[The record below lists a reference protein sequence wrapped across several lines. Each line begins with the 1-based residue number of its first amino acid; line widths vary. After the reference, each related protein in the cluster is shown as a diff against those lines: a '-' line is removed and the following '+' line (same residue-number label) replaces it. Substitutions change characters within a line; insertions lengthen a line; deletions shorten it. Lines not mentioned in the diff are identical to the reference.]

1 MDYNYNNNMDYYNP
15 QSARY
20 YQNFSNQGGNVGD
33 LYSKNEHDNNLYP
46 RSPQYENHAQND
58 YRYSNPNNISS
69 HSNARY
75 KNPYTTPFNDTKTSY
90 NTPYIPSPVKHP
102 SSPVMPGM
110 NPTHPP
116 INPIPTHQ
124 VPYGGRPAD
133 PYSDSA
139 LSKGMYST
147 SSTSSPNP
155 GPTNHGQENPLSPTT
170 AVLLWARPPKV
181 DFLGIVPS
189 PNGLPAYNANTAGFD
204 FNFGLQIQ
212 VDNPNIV
219 GANFEMI
226 KAIAFYPGHSDPIGG
241 GNLTDVTIA
250 AKGKTIIDFPFSVN
264 YNKDIDPGFAILFD
278 IAQKCGLTGGGEK
291 QKLEIDYKLT
301 LTIKILLITI
311 NPSLDRKAMIDCPI
325 KDGKIPNIPG
335 FDIGKAAKQ
344 IGVQNRLTH
353 LSPFSTTR
361 SFRFQPSPKIPCLK
375 LQNPQLHFASLQKLH
390 FSNKSPFTLPN
401 DLRVFRSQ
409 QIPKES
415 VKVTAENENIT
426 HKVAQLAKEE
436 TNINEKSSAA
446 AVTKKKP
453 LTTRIKDEITHY
465 WHGTKLLG
473 LEIKISTKLLYKLLK
488 GQKLTRREHRQLRRT
503 TQDLVRLVPF
513 LVFIIV
519 PFMEFLLPIALKLF
533 PNMLPSTFEDKFSKE
548 EKKRKLLKVRL
559 EMAKF
564 LQETIAET
572 GTTGLKSAEAAKE
585 FTEFFRKVRSTGEQA
600 STEDLLRIANIFE
613 DELTLDNLSRP
624 QLVSMCRYMNL
635 NAFGTDNFLR
645 YQIRNQMRSIRED
658 DKMIMAEGVDSLTI
672 PELQHACQS
681 RGIRTIGV
689 SPARLRSELNQ
700 WLDLHLNHKVP
711 STLLILSRAF
721 SFADRN
727 ELANQAEALQATL
740 NSLPDNL
747 VNETELQVSE
757 ADEEAARRAQKE
769 AEEAAKEA
777 ALAEQLLSDV
787 QVPEEDVRMTEEQ
800 LQELR
805 VALSILSSKSAVL
818 EEREALN
825 EIKEDREEYKEDM
838 EELGKHTESKVQ
850 HRLGERLEK
859 MIQKIDKE
867 LEQYDSEV
875 GSKFNLIQ
883 ANESGQISV
892 HDLEEALR
900 IIKHTPGD
908 NERIKKIVKKLD
920 VDGDG
925 LVFLDHISELCTEG
939 EGLGVLVKKEPENS
953 DEKVKKPKKEDI
965 IQT

>member
-1 MDYNYNNNMDYYNP
+1 MV
-15 QSARY
+15 SAKFLAVG
-20 YQNFSNQGGNVGD
+20 FSPKGIN
-33 LYSKNEHDNNLYP
+33 
-46 RSPQYENHAQND
+46 
-58 YRYSNPNNISS
+58 
-69 HSNARY
+69 
-75 KNPYTTPFNDTKTSY
+75 
-90 NTPYIPSPVKHP
+90 IPS
-102 SSPVMPGM
+102 M
-110 NPTHPP
+110 
-116 INPIPTHQ
+116 IIHQ
-124 VPYGGRPAD
+124 R
-133 PYSDSA
+133 
-139 LSKGMYST
+139 
-147 SSTSSPNP
+147 
-155 GPTNHGQENPLSPTT
+155 
-170 AVLLWARPPKV
+170 
-181 DFLGIVPS
+181 
-189 PNGLPAYNANTAGFD
+189 
-204 FNFGLQIQ
+204 IQ
-212 VDNPNIV
+212 R
-219 GANFEMI
+219 
-226 KAIAFYPGHSDPIGG
+226 
-241 GNLTDVTIA
+241 
-250 AKGKTIIDFPFSVN
+250 
-264 YNKDIDPGFAILFD
+264 ILF
-278 IAQKCGLTGGGEK
+278 
-291 QKLEIDYKLT
+291 
-301 LTIKILLITI
+301 
-311 NPSLDRKAMIDCPI
+311 
-325 KDGKIPNIPG
+325 
-335 FDIGKAAKQ
+335 
-344 IGVQNRLTH
+344 VQNRLTH

-415 VKVTAENENIT
+415 IKVTAENENIT

-757 ADEEAARRAQKE
+757 ADGAATYKQKLEVIEEQEELIADEKAQEEKEEAARRAQKE